1 MNIKSLGGVL
11 TPNQGFIR
19 FRCRLGNGTTN
30 LGRTRRYQ
38 QTSAQSGISD
48 AISHFPL
55 EKSGDSQNPL
65 KPNSKPP
72 SKKRQPNSIMVR
84 KIVAAKL
91 ASYTVGPGP
100 RVSAPGFTS
109 YLLL

>member
-1 MNIKSLGGVL
+1 MYIKSLGGAL
-11 TPNQGFIR
+11 TPNQGFIG
-19 FRCRLGNGTTN
+19 FRCRFSNGTIN
-30 LGRTRRYQ
+30 LGRTPRYQ

-55 EKSGDSQNPL
+55 EKSGDSQTPL

-72 SKKRQPNSIMVR
+72 SEDRQPKSILGR
-84 KIVAAKL
+84 KNAATEPS
-91 ASYTVGPGP
+91 SYTVGLGP

>member
-11 TPNQGFIR
+11 TPNQGLIG
-19 FRCRLGNGTTN
+19 FRCRLGNGTIN
-30 LGRTRRYQ
+30 LGRTPRYQ
-38 QTSAQSGISD
+38 HTIAQSGISD

-55 EKSGDSQNPL
+55 EKSGHSQTPP

-72 SKKRQPNSIMVR
+72 SEEPQPKSILGG
-84 KIVAAKL
+84 KNAATEPPSYAVAL
-91 ASYTVGPGP
+91 GP
-100 RVSAPGFTS
+100 RVSAPGITS